1 MEINDE
7 LLLSK
12 QIPSYVF
19 FKDYANF
26 LYVLFTGNNSQ
37 WLHPWI
43 SFFYLFSLIN
53 VQAAL
58 LDHNR
63 QHC

>member
-26 LYVLFTGNNSQ
+26 LYVLFTGNKSQ
-37 WLHPWI
+37 WLHP
-43 SFFYLFSLIN
+43 
-53 VQAAL
+53 
-58 LDHNR
+58 
-63 QHC
+63 